1 MHNAPPNKRK
11 VTQHHNAKNLLGNFT
26 TTPFMDSITSKGC
39 PNNSQ
44 LNLLFHTSCNSLRS
58 ICLPK
63 RFDRNEPVCF
73 RMDGASPKP
82 EVTIMK
88 PVLLKAGVP
97 LVLSMVGFV
106 CARIMWRR
114 ASGMQSKSSSSQD
127 QVNVND
133 SDGEDGGFDEHSSS
147 RSLNFT
153 CADLTEDEER
163 VVANPQSLIGVWN
176 QSTRDC
182 EGEEM
187 LALTSTVRDLQER
200 ELKLEM
206 QFLRYCNLKERE
218 SALMEIGNALL
229 LGMSRLELLDREVS
243 HMEEESKRMADMA
256 AEYFKVMEELHY
268 WKSQNERIHRKVRK
282 LLRKVK
288 QQSRVLRENDLR
300 IEERE
305 RETLKIQ
312 RALEL
317 KTNDVE
323 GMEGEID
330 GLRAMLDRSEW
341 DKDELRIELSLAQTS
356 APPLSKSQA
365 EATLTEDCSRL
376 LKEVEQL
383 RTERAVEEKE
393 LVYLRW
399 SKACLRHELTKNHHV
414 HEQDMVKG
422 HSSELAL
429 ADSTIIKDC
438 DNKNG
443 LKRSNSENGGYSS
456 CAGTGDRVQSK
467 KAKILHK
474 LKKWVEGNDRTN
486 AKEAEKAKHKVGCF
500 VRHSVSDDAEEEHT
514 VRARGSC
521 SSA

>member
-365 EATLTEDCSRL
+365 EATLTE
-376 LKEVEQL
+376 
-383 RTERAVEEKE
+383 
-393 LVYLRW
+393 
-399 SKACLRHELTKNHHV
+399 
-414 HEQDMVKG
+414 
-422 HSSELAL
+422 LAL